1 MNAVASK
8 VLLPLFG
15 VTLLV
20 IGVTVSPSTSLLQ
33 WGAIAAV
40 MVTWSA
46 VFYGV
51 LRGRLIID
59 TPDNDIIE
67 KERAD
72 SIVAQWREQ
81 AGSEVA
87 GLRGD
92 LSRMH
97 ELVSDAVET
106 LTGAFAQIQQQSREQ
121 EKEVRRIVDG
131 GAESSVDVGAFAN
144 SAGEMMQNL
153 VAVLAEES
161 QNSAL
166 TVKHIDTM
174 SEHLDAIFA
183 LLEDV
188 ESIADQTNLLALNAA
203 IEAARAGEAGRGFAV
218 VAEEV
223 RTLSERSG
231 SFNDQIRKR
240 IHNSREAMNTVRS
253 TVKEMAAR
261 DQAAS
266 EEAEKKV
273 GGMLQQAQT
282 LQSTLEQ
289 SIARVSQHGQAI
301 SAATQEA
308 VRSLQF
314 GDITTQVVGATE
326 GHVAR
331 IEHIH
336 DELVHLQGALATA
349 LMRPKPP
356 EAATA
361 VSHAHSRMTER
372 KETWKEPPHKP
383 AKQETLDTGGVE
395 LF

>member
-1 MNAVASK
+1 MNAVATK

-33 WGAIAAV
+33 WGAVAAV
-40 MVTWSA
+40 MVMWSA

-51 LRGRLIID
+51 FSGRLIID

-106 LTGAFAQIQQQSREQ
+106 LTAAFAQIQQQSSEQ

-144 SAGEMMQNL
+144 SAGAMMQNL

-266 EEAEKKV
+266 EEAEQKV

-282 LQSTLEQ
+282 LQTTLEQ

-361 VSHAHSRMTER
+361 VSSAHTRMTEH
-372 KETWKEPPHKP
+372 KESWKEPPHKP
-383 AKQETLDTGGVE
+383 AKQESLDTGGVE